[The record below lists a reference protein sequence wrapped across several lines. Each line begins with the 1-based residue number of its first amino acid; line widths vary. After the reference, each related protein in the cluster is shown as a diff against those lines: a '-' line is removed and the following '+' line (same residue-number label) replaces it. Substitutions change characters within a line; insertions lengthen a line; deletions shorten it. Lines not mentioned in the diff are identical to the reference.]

1 MDRKNNFSVAEQNGF
16 KELKPVTP
24 AKIVWHLRNKEIVF
38 RVFKNGETGKYSFR
52 SYRLYKRYGRDRL
65 FGWSRNHSE
74 KRSEHLYVSA
84 ENEGSDME
92 EWLAEDKDSYGRSG
106 LDINQDYPIVF
117 KFMLGE
123 EMEELPEGSSY
134 RFFTS
139 DKASRFGKGIEEEF
153 AAYWFDNYAAD

>member
-65 FGWSRNHSE
+65 FCRTKSHLHKSG
-74 KRSEHLYVSA
+74 EHLYTYI
-84 ENEGSDME
+84 ENEGSDTR
-92 EWLAEDKDSYGRSG
+92 EWLNAEESNLNNSEMD
-106 LDINQDYPIVF
+106 LNQNYPIVF

>member
-1 MDRKNNFSVAEQNGF
+1 MD
-16 KELKPVTP
+16 L
-24 AKIVWHLRNKEIVF
+24 
-38 RVFKNGETGKYSFR
+38 
-52 SYRLYKRYGRDRL
+52 
-65 FGWSRNHSE
+65 
-74 KRSEHLYVSA
+74 
-84 ENEGSDME
+84 
-92 EWLAEDKDSYGRSG
+92 
-106 LDINQDYPIVF
+106 NQDYPIVF